1 MADPLSIAVAV
12 ASSVATAGKLLNS
25 INTYRT
31 KFKACDLAALSI
43 KAQCDCI
50 LVALGQIQT
59 ALLSK
64 QQLATRLMSDES
76 ISGQSLK
83 SVLGACEIT
92 FLVMVDRLATVDRCI
107 HTEPHGSSAKDRF
120 SRLWNESEINELGQ
134 NISRLSDGLNLLL
147 TALNTSVI
155 IILLQRLIY

>member
-1 MADPLSIAVAV
+1 MTDPLSIAVAV

-25 INTYRT
+25 IQSYRT
-31 KFKACDLAALSI
+31 KFKASDLSALSI

-50 LVALGQIQT
+50 LVALGQIQAT
-59 ALLSK
+59 LLSK
-64 QQLATRLMSDES
+64 QQLAARLMSGES

-92 FLVMVDRLATVDRCI
+92 FLVMVDRLLAVDKCI
-107 HTEPHGSSAKDRF
+107 HNEPNGSSTKEKL

-147 TALNTSVI
+147 TALNTLDSS
-155 IILLQRLIY
+155 LL